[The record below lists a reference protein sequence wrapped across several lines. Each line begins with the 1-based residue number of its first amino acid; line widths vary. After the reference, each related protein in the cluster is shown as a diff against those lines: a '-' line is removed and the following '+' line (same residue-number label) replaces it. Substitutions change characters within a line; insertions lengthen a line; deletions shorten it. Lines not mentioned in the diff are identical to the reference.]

1 MKIGQGKLS
10 KWFLDCKDEEL
21 IMLEQKSKGALGRIC
36 YIISLEQQLLRENL
50 KKKGDNIK
58 SSV

>member
-21 IMLEQKSKGALGRIC
+21 IMLEQMSKGALGRIC